1 MSKEKAS
8 PSLNIDKKTQ
18 NNHCLLKILLKIR
31 YFERGFSFELSHAN
45 GEDYEKQKGPG
56 TCDQLPLRLQS
67 KFRISDVLCNQI
79 LIEYKAVFE
88 LFQKLHLPI
97 HASQFMTS

>member
-18 NNHCLLKILLKIR
+18 NNHCLHKILLKIR
-31 YFERGFSFELSHAN
+31 YFEIGFSFEPSHAN
-45 GEDYEKQKGPG
+45 GVDHEKQKGPR
-56 TCDQLPLRLQS
+56 TCDQLLLRLQS
-67 KFRISDVLCNQI
+67 KFRISDVLSKQV
-79 LIEYKAVFE
+79 LMEYKAVFE
-88 LFQKLHLPI
+88 LFQKLHLLI